1 MNKTAKQLAAA
12 GRGGDTRIAHLTPGE
27 VVVPRK
33 IAPLALGLLS
43 DAGINPE
50 RYQVGRNANSRNP
63 RTGLLEFYEEAGTDG
78 NGRGGERGYGGGNTT
93 DGRGNK
99 TDQDRDHEGAGSS
112 DAGLEAGRAMMQ
124 QNAAPLGYTK
134 TDGETVKGTLNNM
147 RDRMREGGYKGTGIS
162 DTMSNM
168 GVGYLDRARRLGY
181 GTALGTWGERALN
194 TLGGFGGSLF
204 GGPLGGIVGSTLGT
218 ALTADTMADWGQ
230 QATRSV
236 LGATLSPA
244 LSGLL
249 GPQLGS
255 FTSKKL
261 ADQAMNMAT
270 ANGGVGNATPQ
281 GPRTGSDKQGI
292 GGLLDDGPRPM
303 GQLQPQ
309 AVASAYQYQPGAVAA
324 MPWNPIQWG
333 NQYDPLMRG

>member
-1 MNKTAKQLAAA
+1 MNKTAKHLAAA
-12 GRGGDTRIAHLTPGE
+12 GRGGDTRLAHLTPGE

-43 DAGINPE
+43 DAGIDPE

-63 RTGLLEFYEEAGTDG
+63 RTGLLEFNEDGAYGHESPGDKESNGGSGGT
-78 NGRGGERGYGGGNTT
+78 GGGTGNT
-93 DGRGNK
+93 G
-99 TDQDRDHEGAGSS
+99 GSDPGL
-112 DAGLEAGRAMMQ
+112 DAGREMMR
-124 QNAAPLGYTK
+124 QNAAHLGFTK
-134 TDGETVKGTLNNM
+134 TDGETVKGTLDNM

-168 GVGYLDRARRLGY
+168 GVGYFDRAKRLGY
-181 GTALGTWGERALN
+181 GPAWGSFGEKALN
-194 TLGGFGGSLF
+194 TAGGLVGSLV
-204 GGPLGGIVGSTLGT
+204 GGPAGGILGSTLGT
-218 ALTADTMADWGQ
+218 ALTADTIADWGQ
-230 QATRSV
+230 QFTRGV
-236 LGATLSPA
+236 LGGALSPA
-244 LSGLL
+244 LSGLI

-255 FTSKKL
+255 FASKKL
-261 ADQAMNMAT
+261 ADQAMNMAM
-270 ANGGVGNATPQ
+270 ANGGVGNARPQ

-309 AVASAYQYQPGAVAA
+309 AVASAYQYTPGAVAA